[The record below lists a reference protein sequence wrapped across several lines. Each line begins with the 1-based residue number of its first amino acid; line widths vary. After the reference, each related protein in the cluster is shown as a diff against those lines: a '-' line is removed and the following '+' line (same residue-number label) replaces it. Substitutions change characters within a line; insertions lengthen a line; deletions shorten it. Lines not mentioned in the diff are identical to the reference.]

1 MQSLPEIILLAI
13 DSTIRTT
20 IELSR
25 TALDLNML
33 VAAHTDLVS
42 TTGVTGVTNRSTV
55 QAALVS
61 AGSLSSL
68 SLSQS
73 QQKKTLNSAQNTAV
87 SQQTLP
93 NSSQVRAA
101 LKEIARDWGSIVSD
115 QAMQIQVLQ
124 RVMAKK
130 EDPSTH
136 IKFTD
141 VLESAEQSNSALGGN
156 RLLELYW
163 TRLQS
168 SLCDVSSEKLKSQP
182 FAAGRIYPF
191 LRKVA
196 VDSVLNLK
204 VRFCR
209 KYQTSLN

>member
-55 QAALVS
+55 LS

-68 SLSQS
+68 TLSQS

-87 SQQTLP
+87 SQQNLP

-204 VRFCR
+204 VRFYR
-209 KYQTSLN
+209 KY

>member
-1 MQSLPEIILLAI
+1 
-13 DSTIRTT
+13 
-20 IELSR
+20 
-25 TALDLNML
+25 ML

-55 QAALVS
+55 LS

-68 SLSQS
+68 TLSQS

-87 SQQTLP
+87 SQQNLP

-204 VRFCR
+204 VRFYR
-209 KYQTSLN
+209 KY

>member
-55 QAALVS
+55 LS

-68 SLSQS
+68 TLSQS

-87 SQQTLP
+87 SQQNLP

-204 VRFCR
+204 VRFYR